1 MRIEFLLFIT
11 ITAVSSVLSVTYYL
25 LNSYLSRRKNS
36 PHVKSDGLTSQ
47 DATLVIT
54 VFNESVDHLKRAI
67 AAVRDQVKEILVV
80 GDGVEEPYLSLCK
93 DEGVTFLTTGVHSGK
108 RRAMALGV
116 SRVKTKIV
124 VFMDGDM
131 IPETDAIKNILDE
144 YSPKVGGVGG
154 NIIFDTMDGRF
165 TSYASQFIERS
176 KEIIQRSMK
185 HFGSVMLIDGGFGSY
200 RMDVVGKYI
209 TSPAFYD
216 FKIEGKIPYYGG
228 GDDADLTSY
237 IIGKGYIATKSFE
250 ARVTTIPKDNIKS
263 YMKQNIRWSRTGW
276 RTFFKS
282 LRNGSLKRAN
292 KFYRIEQVFTYTL
305 PVVFLAVILLK
316 GIIFLEVFYF
326 RGFIPA
332 IFSMIGFHFHG
343 HITTIGVLYRL
354 STTSSAVASLVF
366 ASSAAT
372 RTLKDR
378 LKTLAFGS
386 IGAGIL
392 FIATIYALF
401 TYNKA

>member
-1 MRIEFLLFIT
+1 MRIEFLIFIT

-25 LNSYLSRRKNS
+25 LNSYLSRKRNT
-36 PHVKSDGLTSQ
+36 PNEKSEGLTPQ
-47 DATLVIT
+47 DATIVIT
-54 VFNESVDHLKRAI
+54 VFNESVEHLKRAI
-67 AAVRDQVKEILVV
+67 ASVRDQVSEIIVV
-80 GDGVEEPYLSLCK
+80 GDGVEQPYLSMCR
-93 DEGVTFLTTGVHSGK
+93 DEGVTFLSTGIHSGK
-108 RRAMALGV
+108 RKAMALGV
-116 SRVKTKIV
+116 SKVKTKVV

-131 IPETDAIKNILDE
+131 IPESDAIGNIMKE
-144 YSPKVGGVGG
+144 YSPRVGGVGG
-154 NIIFDTMDGRF
+154 NITFDTMDGKF
-165 TSYASQFIERS
+165 VSYASQFIERS

-209 TSPAFYD
+209 TSPEFYD
-216 FKIEGKIPYYGG
+216 FKIQGNIPYYGG
-228 GDDADLTSY
+228 GDDADLTSH
-237 IIGKGYIATKSFE
+237 IIGKGYVATKSFE
-250 ARVTTIPKDNIKS
+250 ARVTTLPKDSIKS

-282 LRNGSLKRAN
+282 LRNGSLKKAN
-292 KFYRIEQVFTYTL
+292 KFYKFEQIFTYTL
-305 PVVFLAVILLK
+305 PIVFLVVILLK
-316 GIIFLEVFYF
+316 GTIFLEVLHF

-343 HITTIGVLYRL
+343 HISNLDILYRL
-354 STTSSAVASLVF
+354 STTSSAVASMVF
-366 ASSAAT
+366 AGSVAT
-372 RTLKDR
+372 RTLKNR
-378 LKTLAFGS
+378 LKTLAYGS